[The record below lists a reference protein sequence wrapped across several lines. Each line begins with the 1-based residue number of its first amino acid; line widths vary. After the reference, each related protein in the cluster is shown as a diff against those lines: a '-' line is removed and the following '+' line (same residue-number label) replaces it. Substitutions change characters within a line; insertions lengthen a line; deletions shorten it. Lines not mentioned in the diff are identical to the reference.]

1 MNERIRSV
9 KKDVKQPKEVQI
21 PFPSP
26 ADDLH
31 PAFGSTHGSDAV
43 KPEIADFRPVGQL
56 IQYWCA
62 VAVAEEL
69 HFTRAAHR
77 LHIDQS
83 ALSRHIQKL
92 ESSLGVRLFIRGD
105 RRIELTEAGEVL
117 IPYAKKAL
125 LAARAGVRIAQA
137 VSRGEPQEFEV
148 AYSTSVDT
156 HLIAGIRNLIEKA
169 RARIPV
175 RFRSY
180 RWDQVVR
187 RLLDG
192 ESHAAITLLPVEEA
206 VASACILREEMFLV
220 VPEDHVLSRCSEV
233 AVGEIDDEGV
243 IWPTGVMPRLVTKGL
258 FERFRKAGYVPNVT
272 HEGQTIAESL
282 GLARE
287 GLGITFLKTSD
298 RALVGDGLKV
308 VPLTAPVIVETGLL
322 HIRERRWDFLEEFVA
337 LVRNHF
343 RCERQAEQTQSGSPS
358 TEA

>member
-1 MNERIRSV
+1 MDERRSV
-9 KKDVKQPKEVQI
+9 KKDEKQPKEAQK

-26 ADDLH
+26 AHDLD
-31 PAFGSTHGSDAV
+31 PAFGSTQGSDLV
-43 KPEIADFRPVGQL
+43 KLEISDFRPVGQL

-92 ESSLGVRLFIRGD
+92 ESSLGVKLFIRGE

-117 IPYAKKAL
+117 IVYAKKAL

-137 VSRGEPQEFEV
+137 ISRGEPQEFEV

-156 HLIAGIRNLIEKA
+156 HLITGIKILVEKA
-169 RARIPV
+169 RPRIPV

-192 ESHAAITLLPVEEA
+192 KSHAAITLLPVEEE
-206 VASACILREEMFLV
+206 VASACILREEMFVV
-220 VPEDHVLSRCSEV
+220 VPGDHMLSHCSKV
-233 AVGEIDDEGV
+233 AAGEIGDEGV
-243 IWPTGVMPRLVTKGL
+243 IWPAGVMPQPVTKTL
-258 FERFRKAGYVPNVT
+258 FEQFRRAGYVPNVM

-308 VPLTAPVIVETGLL
+308 VPLTTPVIVETGLL

-337 LVRNHF
+337 LVTNHF
-343 RCERQAEQTQSGSPS
+343 RCEAQA
-358 TEA
+358 A